1 MNNAEKANC
10 WHQVC
15 HSLSVNTGN
24 LWFIVKVYH
33 EYLILLS
40 QDCEVIMF
48 LSVWSAYEDSIASR
62 YSDDKSNESH
72 ITGIDST

>member
-15 HSLSVNTGN
+15 HRLSVSTGN

-40 QDCEVIMF
+40 QDCEVILF
-48 LSVWSAYEDSIASR
+48 LSVCSAYEDSIASR
-62 YSDDKSNESH
+62 YSDDKSDESH